1 MARLSHIEAHMVQ
14 DQLVAREVMTPN
26 PLVLPLTASV
36 REGMEALAAQ
46 DVRHVPVVNEDGEL
60 VGILSDRDLRKLP
73 FASAD
78 MVTAMGDPV
87 RKALDQPISSIMS
100 GGVVAADQDTA
111 IGEIAELMIDQ
122 RIGAVPITDA
132 DGRPV
137 GIVSYVDILR
147 EVFRE

>member
-1 MARLSHIEAHMVQ
+1 MVQ